1 MVDKNKKTYL
11 ERSQECIAQGA
22 LTNSK
27 RPESFVK
34 GVYPTHIKSGK
45 GCYLTDV
52 EGKDYIDFI
61 CGLGCN
67 LLGYDYLDSESFKQQ
82 IRFGVSHSLPST
94 SEIEFAEELKSMF
107 PFIEKIKILKSG
119 SDGCS
124 AAVRIARAYNRRDL
138 LLSDGYHGY
147 HSEFISV
154 TPPAYGVPSAHGE
167 WINKLDG
174 NFDLFNCHDLVSAV
188 IVEPIITDWS
198 EQRKAFLLGL
208 KQQCTANGILLIF
221 DETIT
226 ALRFPGFSVAQY
238 WGIEPDLIIF
248 GKALANGL
256 PISIVGGKKKIMDC
270 DYFVSTTFAGDRMSI
285 EAARM
290 VLSTL
295 RDGKLVQSMWNEG
308 KAFLERFNAISPLV
322 QIEGYPTRG
331 VFKGSELHKALFF
344 QEACR
349 AGILFGPSWF
359 WCSHHNLVV
368 DRVINICQDI
378 LTRIASNQ
386 VKLEGEM
393 PVKPFAQKVREG

>member
-1 MVDKNKKTYL
+1 MIKKTYL

-45 GCYLTDV
+45 GCYLVD
-52 EGKDYIDFI
+52 EKGKEYIDFI
-61 CGLGCN
+61 CGLGTN
-67 LLGYDYLDSESFKQQ
+67 LLGYSYFDDAQFISQ
-82 IRFGVSHSLPST
+82 IRAGISHSLAST
-94 SEIEFAEELKSMF
+94 SEVEFAEELKVMF

-124 AAVRIARAYNRRDL
+124 AAVRIARAYQHHTSHDFRIFVE
-138 LLSDGYHGY
+138 GYHGW
-147 HSEFISV
+147 HDQFISINQNGI
-154 TPPAYGVPSAHGE
+154 GVNYCE
-167 WINKLDG
+167 EMI
-174 NFDLFNCHDLVSAV
+174 DLRHLEFYKDWYSECAA
-188 IVEPIITDWS
+188 IIIEPIITDYS

-208 KQQCTANGILLIF
+208 RQHCTSKGILLIF

-248 GKALANGL
+248 GKALANGF
-256 PISIVGGKKKIMDC
+256 PISVVGGKKKIMDC

-331 VFKGSELHKALFF
+331 VFKGGELHKALFF

-378 LTRIASNQ
+378 LTRIASNH